1 MDDWKKAEA
10 TKTAEDIASRITM
23 SMAIMTALSGAL
35 KGEGHQLSG
44 EKYLAYWRE
53 FVVRE
58 ILVDEVRKGR
68 L

>member
-10 TKTAEDIASRITM
+10 TKAAEDIASRITM
-23 SMAIMTALSGAL
+23 SIVIMTALSGAL
-35 KGEGHQLSG
+35 KREGHDLPSWQ
-44 EKYLAYWRE
+44 R

-58 ILVDEVRKGR
+58 ILADEVRKGR